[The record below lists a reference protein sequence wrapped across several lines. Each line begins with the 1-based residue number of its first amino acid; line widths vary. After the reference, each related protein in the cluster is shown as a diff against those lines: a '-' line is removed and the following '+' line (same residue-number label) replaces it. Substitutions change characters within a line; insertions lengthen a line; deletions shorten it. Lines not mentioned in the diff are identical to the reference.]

1 VFTKCM
7 HLGILGNKLCIVLL
21 MFIANVEVFAKNL
34 MLKLDIEG
42 LNGSKHDWKSQ
53 KGCRIVVK
61 GCLYGAI

>member
-1 VFTKCM
+1 
-7 HLGILGNKLCIVLL
+7 
-21 MFIANVEVFAKNL
+21 

-61 GCLYGAI
+61 TIKYFTYVYMVPFNCYVNNGNLYLTSSLDVKEYKLNH

>member
-1 VFTKCM
+1 M

-42 LNGSKHDWKSQ
+42 LNGSKHD
-53 KGCRIVVK
+53 
-61 GCLYGAI
+61 